1 MNTEISQKE
10 TLLYRTL
17 LALALIALAA
27 ALRMAPHPWNF
38 TPVGAMA
45 LFSGAVLKDRR
56 LAFIFPLVA
65 LFAGDV
71 FIGFHKLL
79 PIVYASFLVNV
90 AIGLWLRD
98 RRTVARITLAT
109 LLGAIQFFIVTN
121 FAVWQFLSGFPHTA
135 SGLAACYI
143 AGIPFFWNTLAGDA
157 VYAAL
162 LFGGYALGRSA
173 EHQRLPRVS
182 RLARNSPRPEQTRR
196 RNGHAR
202 LAGAELHGPRAFA
215 LRPQKLFLP
224 GPAQGLPN
232 LAIRI
237 AARYRR
243 LA

>member
-10 TLLYRTL
+10 TLIYRTL
-17 LALALIALAA
+17 LALALIVLAA

-135 SGLAACYI
+135 SGLAACVDTKVLDPSF
-143 AGIPFFWNTLAGDA
+143 AGRELNDSFFRDLPPHADLCGENGEFHTFVFDGPIFQSPIPVRKGD
-157 VYAAL
+157 VVNRDGFVFCDL
-162 LFGGYALGRSA
+162 L
-173 EHQRLPRVS
+173 
-182 RLARNSPRPEQTRR
+182 
-196 RNGHAR
+196 
-202 LAGAELHGPRAFA
+202 
-215 LRPQKLFLP
+215 PQMEETK
-224 GPAQGLPN
+224 
-232 LAIRI
+232 
-237 AARYRR
+237 
-243 LA
+243 